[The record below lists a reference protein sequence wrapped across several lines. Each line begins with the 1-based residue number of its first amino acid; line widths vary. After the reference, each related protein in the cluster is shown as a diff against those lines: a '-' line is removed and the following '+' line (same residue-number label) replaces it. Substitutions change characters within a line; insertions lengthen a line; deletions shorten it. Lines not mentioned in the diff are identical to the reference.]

1 MSSLLL
7 DDTLQP
13 FVDGVV
19 NKLLR
24 VFAPLS
30 DSQSHMLELLNW
42 SKSSPAVHCLLNDAQ
57 TSVTDCG
64 LFWLTSYF

>member
-30 DSQSHMLELLNW
+30 DSQSHMLELLN
-42 SKSSPAVHCLLNDAQ
+42 
-57 TSVTDCG
+57 
-64 LFWLTSYF
+64 